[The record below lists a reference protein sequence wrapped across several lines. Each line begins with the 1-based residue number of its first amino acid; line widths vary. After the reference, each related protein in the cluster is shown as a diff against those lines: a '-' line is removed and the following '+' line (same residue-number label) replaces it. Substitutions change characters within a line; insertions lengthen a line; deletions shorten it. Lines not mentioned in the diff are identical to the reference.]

1 MLTCAHHCS
10 SRHSPTNGKNCRFVY
25 IPQHGVGTASLNVA
39 VATSIILYGFAQW
52 AKYPEAARDGYK
64 YVVGPRPR
72 RTTKKGQI
80 PTYTPEEK
88 AAERAAARAAAAAEA
103 ATADDIVSAALNVI
117 SAAKNSPTAG
127 ASAAPT

>member
-1 MLTCAHHCS
+1 
-10 SRHSPTNGKNCRFVY
+10 VY

-39 VATSIILYGFAQW
+39 VATSIVLYGFAQW

-127 ASAAPT
+127 TSAAPT